1 MLPPVTWISET
12 SLAVAGSPDCS
23 SILMRPSLV
32 LAGEPGPGCVEASE
46 AITVLRSGGGAELVG
61 VARRLEGGSGAEGRL
76 RMGGNTLNFGGEAG
90 AVALSII
97 DNCCLLLHLQL
108 KYQECILVVMVVMVA
123 YMVMDA
129 ISILM

>member
-1 MLPPVTWISET
+1 MLPPVTWISDT

-76 RMGGNTLNFGGEAG
+76 RMGGSTLNFGGEAG
-90 AVALSII
+90 AVALSMLGGY
-97 DNCCLLLHLQL
+97 CCI
-108 KYQECILVVMVVMVA
+108 CNA
-123 YMVMDA
+123 
-129 ISILM
+129 SIKNVF

>member
-1 MLPPVTWISET
+1 MLSPVTWISET

-76 RMGGNTLNFGGEAG
+76 RMGGSTLNFGGEAG
-90 AVALSII
+90 AVVLSI
-97 DNCCLLLHLQL
+97 
-108 KYQECILVVMVVMVA
+108 VVA
-123 YMVMDA
+123 YSCICNA
-129 ISILM
+129 SIKNVF

>member
-1 MLPPVTWISET
+1 MLPPITWISET

-32 LAGEPGPGCVEASE
+32 LAGEPGPGWVEASE

-76 RMGGNTLNFGGEAG
+76 RMGGSTLNFGGEAR
-90 AVALSII
+90 AVVLSMLGGY
-97 DNCCLLLHLQL
+97 CCI
-108 KYQECILVVMVVMVA
+108 CNA
-123 YMVMDA
+123 
-129 ISILM
+129 SIKNVF

>member
-32 LAGEPGPGCVEASE
+32 LAGEPGPGWVEASE

-76 RMGGNTLNFGGEAG
+76 RMGGSTLNFGGEAG
-90 AVALSII
+90 AVALSM
-97 DNCCLLLHLQL
+97 LGG
-108 KYQECILVVMVVMVA
+108 YSCICNE
-123 YMVMDA
+123 
-129 ISILM
+129 SIKNVF